1 MPGSPSDAPAGLI
14 VNGTARS
21 GRLAFGRT
29 TGQLLARGVRLV
41 AARLVAEP
49 RALRPAVRQV
59 LEAGERL
66 LIVGGGDGTLST
78 VCTPL
83 ARWGA
88 TLGVIPLGTAND
100 FARTLGI
107 PTGVDRAC
115 EVIAGGRVVDVDLGV
130 LEGVDEQATEH
141 RAEHFLNVASVGLSA
156 AVAAA
161 VSSRAKGLL
170 GPLAY
175 PLATLKAAASAR
187 PFATRLHVGA
197 PDPAAGVRAF
207 DDVLQ
212 LAVGNGRFY
221 GGGRAVSATAGID
234 DAALDVYVV
243 CKAGPWQLLRVA
255 RRVRSGDFAG
265 LGSVAYDRTDQVLVE
280 TDPPMRL
287 NVDGE
292 LRGQRTPVRFAVAPN
307 VLRVLVPAGSTAAR
321 LDQEPPR

>member
-59 LEAGERL
+59 LEAGARL

-141 RAEHFLNVASVGLSA
+141 RAEHFLNVASVGLGA

-197 PDPAAGVRAF
+197 PDPAAGVRSF

-212 LAVGNGRFY
+212 IAVGNGRLY

-265 LGSVAYDRTDQVLVE
+265 LGSVAYDRTDQLLVE